1 MSTSR
6 STSLRHPLAAVLG
19 TLLMWGSFYLNA
31 PHPAPHGARQTV
43 AGEARVG
50 R

>member
-1 MSTSR
+1 M

-19 TLLMWGSFYLNA
+19 TLLMWGSFYLSA
-31 PHPAPHGARQTV
+31 PHPAPDGARHAV
-43 AGEARVG
+43 AGEARAG